1 MLLGAGG
8 WSGHGH
14 QDRVGEG
21 RLSGREFAGQVL
33 SCREVSVAV
42 GVGVIPAWGQCVQ
55 RPCGMRGVFEEV
67 GDRCGSAGKRR
78 ECKRGAGARG
88 FALCEATYSG
98 AWGLPPGMWVP
109 PVSCQPGLEFG
120 MCGAQGRHRCPR
132 GRGPSVSTMRFC
144 TQSGTDPW
152 ECGTACCLP
161 FFWPRGIKRGSSV
174 SC

>member
-21 RLSGREFAGQVL
+21 HLSGREFAGQVL

-42 GVGVIPAWGQCVQ
+42 GMGVIPAWGQCVQ

-67 GDRCGSAGKRR
+67 GDCCGSAGKRR

-109 PVSCQPGLEFG
+109 PHPLLPAWPGVWDVPG
-120 MCGAQGRHRCPR
+120 TGQTQ
-132 GRGPSVSTMRFC
+132 VSTW
-144 TQSGTDPW
+144 SGPLSVHREILYTKWDRPL
-152 ECGTACCLP
+152 GARHGVL
-161 FFWPRGIKRGSSV
+161 SSV
-174 SC
+174 FLTPRD